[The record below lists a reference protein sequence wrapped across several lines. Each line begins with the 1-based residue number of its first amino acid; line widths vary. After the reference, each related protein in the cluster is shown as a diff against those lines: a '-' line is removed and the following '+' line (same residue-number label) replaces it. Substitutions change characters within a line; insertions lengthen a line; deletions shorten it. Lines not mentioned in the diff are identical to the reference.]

1 MFGMS
6 LINIQ
11 RVTLLYILLFEIV
24 VEVVPRQFLV
34 VKVWTT
40 FEINIAFQRFHIILL
55 LHMMNTTQLHTNIT
69 ATNTKGLSCY
79 TKCDCCSSDSL
90 SRDAATTAS
99 NINAH
104 VISDISAAQTT
115 RCSQFLSNSLL
126 PAATGSFIEP
136 SM

>member
-55 LHMMNTTQLHTNIT
+55 LHMMNTTQLH
-69 ATNTKGLSCY
+69 K
-79 TKCDCCSSDSL
+79 
-90 SRDAATTAS
+90 
-99 NINAH
+99 
-104 VISDISAAQTT
+104 V
-115 RCSQFLSNSLL
+115 
-126 PAATGSFIEP
+126 
-136 SM
+136 